1 MGWRSLTLSLTVA
14 DLGGPPV
21 GSPEAAGQVLPMFT
35 PGESPTPLCGVW
47 FSLPAP
53 VLQRRGN
60 VKICC
65 TSLSVDSTLPVNGPF
80 QLRWVLGARD
90 TLLNL
95 LLWKIS
101 KMYKSRED
109 SHLVNPQ
116 GPITQ
121 VHQGLLHGHFG
132 FVCPPKLFPQI
143 IFKPVLDI
151 CVLCLQRLSRPG
163 SVSWE
168 RSLGVLTSCQAASL
182 LSSLSQH
189 PTPLLEECLLPP
201 GLGLRRSLWL
211 KSVAFSAFPASGLG
225 LRFLESAKSVNICSS
240 ASQASKM

>member
-80 QLRWVLGARD
+80 QPR
-90 TLLNL
+90 
-95 LLWKIS
+95 
-101 KMYKSRED
+101 
-109 SHLVNPQ
+109 
-116 GPITQ
+116 
-121 VHQGLLHGHFG
+121 
-132 FVCPPKLFPQI
+132 
-143 IFKPVLDI
+143 
-151 CVLCLQRLSRPG
+151 
-163 SVSWE
+163 
-168 RSLGVLTSCQAASL
+168 
-182 LSSLSQH
+182 
-189 PTPLLEECLLPP
+189 
-201 GLGLRRSLWL
+201 
-211 KSVAFSAFPASGLG
+211 
-225 LRFLESAKSVNICSS
+225 
-240 ASQASKM
+240 

>member
-1 MGWRSLTLSLTVA
+1 MGTRS
-14 DLGGPPV
+14 
-21 GSPEAAGQVLPMFT
+21 
-35 PGESPTPLCGVW
+35 
-47 FSLPAP
+47 
-53 VLQRRGN
+53 QRH
-60 VKICC
+60 
-65 TSLSVDSTLPVNGPF
+65 T
-80 QLRWVLGARD
+80 
-90 TLLNL
+90 LNL

-109 SHLVNPQ
+109 SHLVLSGYE